1 MKNISIG
8 KVLIG
13 VLIASFTVLLYMGN
27 IIYRE
32 KPPIPEKVIGTNN
45 QVIMTYDSILNG
57 QKVAL
62 NNQLTDYGSILGH
75 GAYYGP
81 DFTAQSVHRLVESYK
96 VDFKG
101 DKGSIIKEFKTNTF
115 DKKTNSLTLSA
126 VQNTGLINLQTFY
139 KDQIKTKWVK
149 DGVVLKANDKQI
161 TDMIHYFWWTAWAST
176 TNRPDQQYTYTNNW
190 PYDKEAGNNA
200 SSDTILWSALSVGVL
215 ILGIGIITLLY
226 FRGRFYGEETVS
238 KKSSIA
244 DLVPTISQ
252 KKTLKYFLL
261 AAILFL
267 VQALLGGY
275 MAHAYVE
282 TNAFYGID
290 LSSILPFNLAR
301 GLHLQLAI
309 FWIALCF
316 LGMGIFIAP
325 VIGGKEPKFQGLLV
339 DVLFGAVVLVAVGSM
354 LGEVFTVLGHLPESL
369 AFLGSDGWEY
379 MELGYFWRV
388 LLFSGLIIWAA
399 IVIRGI
405 WPRLVEE
412 KNKLGLVHLFAYA
425 TGGVALAYGASLL
438 FDAKTHVTIA
448 EYWRWWVIHLWVE
461 GTFEVFAI
469 VVMGVIF
476 VAMGLLEIKSTVRA
490 LQFQIII
497 LLGSGVI
504 GTGHHL
510 YFTGSPSI
518 IIAFAACFSALEV
531 VPLCLL
537 CVEAWDQFKSMQEQ
551 GIDFPYKNVFYCLI
565 AVGFWNFFG
574 AGVLGFLINQPVIS
588 YFEMGSWLT
597 AAHGHGAM
605 MGVYGFLSIAM
616 LVFAMRSLLKAS
628 YFENNSAF
636 SHAFWA
642 LNIGLFLMVV
652 LVIVP
657 VGALQLSSA
666 VDNGFWFARS
676 REFYEGATVNAF
688 LWFRIVPDTIF
699 LYGVLR
705 LLQFVLGGMLSIRGN
720 EEETQELSEEMR
732 LVFADKS

>member
-1 MKNISIG
+1 MKNMSVG
-8 KVLIG
+8 KVLIAML
-13 VLIASFTVLLYMGN
+13 VASFTVLLYMGT

-32 KPPIPEKVIGTNN
+32 KPPIPLKVLGLNDEI
-45 QVIMTYDSILNG
+45 IMTADSILNG
-57 QKVAL
+57 QKTTL

-81 DFTAQSVHRLVESYK
+81 DFTAESVHQLVLSYQSKMNKES
-96 VDFKG
+96 V
-101 DKGSIIKEFKTNTF
+101 IKEFKTNTF
-115 DKKTNSLTLSA
+115 DSKSRVLKLSA
-126 VQNTGLINLQTFY
+126 TQYKGLSELENYY
-139 KDQIKTKWVK
+139 KKQIKTKWVD
-149 DGVVLKANDKQI
+149 DGVNLKASDAQI
-161 TDMIHYFWWTAWAST
+161 KDMIHYFWWTAWAAT
-176 TNRPDQQYTYTNNW
+176 TNRPNQKYTYTNNW
-190 PYDKEAGNNA
+190 PYDVDAGNNVSA
-200 SSDTILWSALSVGVL
+200 DTILWSALSVGIL

-226 FRGRFYGEETVS
+226 FRGKFYGKEIDA
-238 KKSSIA
+238 KKSSLS
-244 DLVPTISQ
+244 DLTPTNSQ

-261 AAILFL
+261 AVILFL
-267 VQALLGGY
+267 VQSLLGGY

-282 TNAFYGID
+282 TNAFYGIE

-316 LGMGIFIAP
+316 LGMGIFMAP
-325 VIGGKEPKFQGLLV
+325 IIGGKEQKFQGVLV
-339 DVLFGAVVLVAVGSM
+339 DILFGAVVLVAVGSM
-354 LGEVFTVLGHLPESL
+354 VGEVFTVLGHMPESL

-379 MELGYFWRV
+379 MELGYFWRA
-388 LLFSGLIIWAA
+388 LLFSGLLIWAF
-399 IVIRGI
+399 IVIRGV
-405 WPRLVEE
+405 WPRLVLE
-412 KNKLGLVHLFAYA
+412 KEKLGLVHLFSYA
-425 TGGVALAYGASLL
+425 TAGVALAYGASLL

-490 LQFQIII
+490 LQFQIVI

-518 IIAFAACFSALEV
+518 IIALAACFSALEV

-537 CVEAWDQFKSMQEQ
+537 CVEAWDQYKSMKGQ
-551 GIDFPYKNVFYCLI
+551 GVDFAYKNVFYCLI

-574 AGVLGFLINQPVIS
+574 AGVLGFIINQPVIS

-597 AAHGHGAM
+597 AAHAHGAM

-616 LVFAMRSLLKAS
+616 IVFAMRTLLKAS
-628 YFENNSAF
+628 YFENNNAF
-636 SHAFWA
+636 THAFWA
-642 LNIGLFLMVV
+642 MNIGLFLMVC
-652 LVIVP
+652 LVILP
-657 VGALQLSSA
+657 IGSLQLATSVES
-666 VDNGFWFARS
+666 GFWFART
-676 REFYEGATVNAF
+676 REFYQLASVNAL

-705 LLQFVLGGMLSIRGN
+705 LLQFVLGGIWSIKDK
-720 EEETQELSEEMR
+720 EENTVESDKMMN
-732 LVFADKS
+732 LVFSDKN

>member
-1 MKNISIG
+1 MKNLSIG

-96 VDFKG
+96 ADFKG

-115 DKKTNSLTLSA
+115 DKATNSLTLST
-126 VQNTGLINLQTFY
+126 VQNTGLSKLEIFY
-139 KDQIKTKWVK
+139 EDQIKTKWVK
-149 DGVVLKANDKQI
+149 DGVILKANEKQI

-200 SSDTILWSALSVGVL
+200 SADTILWSALSVGVL

-226 FRGRFYGEETVS
+226 FRGKFYGEETIS
-238 KKSSIA
+238 KKNSIA
-244 DLVPTISQ
+244 DLAPTSSQ

-290 LSSILPFNLAR
+290 LSAILPFNLAR

-325 VIGGKEPKFQGLLV
+325 IIGGKEPKLQGLLV

-354 LGEVFTVLGHLPESL
+354 VGEIFTVLGHLPESL

-388 LLFSGLIIWAA
+388 LLFSGLLIWAA
-399 IVIRGI
+399 IVLRGI

-425 TGGVALAYGASLL
+425 TTGVALAYGASLL

-490 LQFQIII
+490 LQFQIVI

-537 CVEAWDQFKSMQEQ
+537 CVEAWDQFKSMQDQ
-551 GIDFPYKNVFYCLI
+551 GIDFPYKHVFYCLI

-597 AAHGHGAM
+597 AAHAHGAM

-616 LVFAMRSLLKAS
+616 IVFAMRTLLNAS
-628 YFENNSAF
+628 YFENNTAF
-636 SHAFWA
+636 NHAFWA
-642 LNIGLFLMVV
+642 MNIGLFLMVI
-652 LVIVP
+652 LVIIP
-657 VGALQLSSA
+657 IGAIQLSSA

-705 LLQFVLGGMLSIRGN
+705 LLQFVLGGIFSIRSK
-720 EEETQELSEEMR
+720 EVETQELSEEMR
-732 LVFADKS
+732 LVFADKA

>member
-1 MKNISIG
+1 MQKISVG

-13 VLIASFTVLLYMGN
+13 SLIASFTVLLYMGN

-32 KPPIPEKVIGTNN
+32 KPPIPDKVLGLDN
-45 QVIMTYDSILNG
+45 QVIMTSDSILEG

-62 NNQLTDYGSILGH
+62 NNQLTDYGTILGH
-75 GAYYGP
+75 GSYYGP
-81 DFTAQSVHRLVESYK
+81 DFTAESVHQMVGSYK
-96 VDFKG
+96 RDFKA
-101 DKGSIIKEFKTNTF
+101 DKTLMIQEFKTNTF
-115 DKKTNSLTLSA
+115 DLKTKTLKLSK
-126 VQNTGLINLQTFY
+126 VQNQALIDLEVFY
-139 KDQIKTKWVK
+139 NIEIKNRWVS
-149 DGVVLKANDKQI
+149 DGVILKASEQEIKN
-161 TDMIHYFWWTAWAST
+161 MIHYFWWTAWAAT
-176 TNRPDQQYTYTNNW
+176 TNRPDQKYTYTNNW
-190 PYDKEAGNNA
+190 PYDIEAGNTV
-200 SSDTILWSALSVGVL
+200 SSDTILWSALSVAVL

-226 FRGRFYGEETVS
+226 FRGKFYGEERVAKKNSLSNLVATV
-238 KKSSIA
+238 
-244 DLVPTISQ
+244 SQ

-290 LSSILPFNLAR
+290 LSAILPFNLAR

-339 DVLFGAVVLVAVGSM
+339 DILFGAVVLVAVGSM
-354 LGEVFTVLGHLPESL
+354 IGEVFTVLGRMPESL

-388 LLFSGLIIWAA
+388 LLFSGLLIWAA
-399 IVIRGI
+399 IVVRAV
-405 WPRLVEE
+405 WPRLVQE
-412 KNKLGLVHLFAYA
+412 KNKLGLIHLFAYA
-425 TGGVALAYGASLL
+425 TTGVALAYGASLL

-490 LQFQIII
+490 LQFQIVI

-537 CVEAWDQFKSMQEQ
+537 CVEAWDQYKSMKEQ
-551 GIDFPYKNVFYCLI
+551 GVDFPYKHVFYCLI

-588 YFEMGSWLT
+588 YFEMGTWLT
-597 AAHGHGAM
+597 AAHAHGAM

-616 LVFAMRSLLKAS
+616 MLFVMRSLLKAS
-628 YFENNSAF
+628 YFENNQAF
-636 SHAFWA
+636 THAFWA
-642 LNIGLFLMVV
+642 MNIGLFLMICM
-652 LVIVP
+652 VIIP
-657 VGALQLSSA
+657 VGILQLSSV
-666 VDNGFWFARS
+666 VDHGFWFARS
-676 REFYEGATVNAF
+676 REFYQMPTVNSL
-688 LWFRIVPDTIF
+688 LWLRILPDTIF

-705 LLQFVLGGMLSIRGN
+705 LIQFVLGGVLAIRTN
-720 EEETQELSEEMR
+720 EEENQESSEEME
-732 LVFADKS
+732 LLFSE